1 MLFAGLFEAGEG
13 TVPELIEF
21 GPERL
26 EAVGIH
32 LVDAAIAI
40 RPVGDQSRVFEHL
53 EVLRYGRPADRK
65 LAGQFADGA
74 RATSEPGEDR
84 ASRAVAECSNL

>member
-32 LVDAAIAI
+32 LVDAAIGI
-40 RPVGDQSRVFEHL
+40 RPVGDESRVFEHL
-53 EVLRYGRPADRK
+53 GCCDTAGR
-65 LAGQFADGA
+65 LAEA
-74 RATSEPGEDR
+74 RGPIRRRRTGDEQAG
-84 ASRAVAECSNL
+84 